1 MAATNDRQ
9 RAYLAR
15 GRRFKSK
22 SAEALSLLFV
32 AGFSAWVST
41 FPRRD
46 DSVDDV
52 QAEFE
57 LRGEAPP
64 FDLVATQVEEIAAL
78 VTELSG
84 FAEAPAGADLMLAKG
99 SESGSWRSRR

>member
-1 MAATNDRQ
+1 MTVAATNDRQ

-15 GRRFKSK
+15 GRRFRSK

-57 LRGEAPP
+57 LRGEAVP
-64 FDLVATQVEEIAAL
+64 FELVATQVEEIAAL
-78 VTELSG
+78 TSELMG
-84 FAEAPAGADLMLAKG
+84 FADKPAESAFMLA
-99 SESGSWRSRR
+99 

>member
-1 MAATNDRQ
+1 MTMHATNDRQ

-15 GRRFKSK
+15 GRRFRSTPTDI
-22 SAEALSLLFV
+22 LTLLFV
-32 AGFSAWVST
+32 AGFGRWVST

-57 LRGEAPP
+57 LRSEAVP
-64 FDLVATQVEEIAAL
+64 FELVAPQVEEIAAL
-78 VTELSG
+78 TLELAG
-84 FAEAPAGADLMLAKG
+84 FAEAQSGAEFMLA
-99 SESGSWRSRR
+99 

>member
-1 MAATNDRQ
+1 MP
-9 RAYLAR
+9 LAD
-15 GRRFKSK
+15 
-22 SAEALSLLFV
+22 LTTLFV
-32 AGFSAWVST
+32 AGYHAWIET

-57 LRGEAPP
+57 LRGEAVP
-64 FDLVATQVEEIAAL
+64 FDLVEKQIEEIAAL

-84 FAEAPAGADLMLAKG
+84 FAQCGAEFMLA
-99 SESGSWRSRR
+99 

>member
-1 MAATNDRQ
+1 MTAANDRQ
-9 RAYLAR
+9 RAYVAR

-32 AGFSAWVST
+32 VGYSAWVST

-52 QAEFE
+52 QSEFE
-57 LRGEAPP
+57 LRGEPPP
-64 FDLVATQVEEIAAL
+64 FDLVATQIEEIAAL
-78 VTELSG
+78 TSELMG
-84 FAEAPAGADLMLAKG
+84 FADKPAGSAFMLA
-99 SESGSWRSRR
+99 